1 MADKTDKFC
10 IAEHGLVGFFYP
22 FHDSVKTTASLR
34 RSDLSLFSNN
44 SNCKFEIKRP
54 ESHTLTLS
62 VLHTNITWGTLLESI
77 QERKL
82 ISRISLRKV
91 APLFGV
97 QCYIYLKE

>member
-34 RSDLSLFSNN
+34 RSYLSLFSNN
-44 SNCKFEIKRP
+44 WNCKFEMKRP
-54 ESHTLTLS
+54 ESHTLTFSMLY
-62 VLHTNITWGTLLESI
+62 TNITWGTLLESI

-82 ISRISLRKV
+82 ISRISLRKL